1 MACTSSSKMVRVR
14 GEKDFNKKSCG
25 GSENFDLKRGCS
37 MEWVNFLKGLQVFG
51 ENRKLHN
58 SIIIN

>member
-1 MACTSSSKMVRVR
+1 MVRGR